1 MLELAVIVLRLLQYA
16 AGSVLTGSAL
26 FAIYALPLHGPDSAA
41 ESRWPRPLLTAAAA
55 VLAVAAALGLAAQTV
70 VLAGSVEAG
79 LTAEALWAVVGGM
92 DLGMAA
98 LVRVL
103 AAAAAFVVLLLARS
117 GQAPWMPV
125 VLLGTIAVA
134 SFGWMGHGAATEG
147 VAGGYH
153 LAADIVHAL
162 TAAVWIGALA
172 AFVFL
177 LRGRADLATLHV
189 ALRRFSRIGVPLVAV
204 LVLSGLVNAWFLVGL
219 DGIAR
224 LATTP
229 YGLLLLVKLAMVA
242 AMLVLAAANRNR
254 HTPAIEA
261 EIAAVAP
268 DPANLARLRRSIT
281 LETALGLAVLAAVAW
296 FGTLQ
301 PIGLTTGHS

>member
-1 MLELAVIVLRLLQYA
+1 MLEAAVVVLRLLQYA
-16 AGSVLTGSAL
+16 AGSVLMGSAL

-41 ESRWPRPLLTAAAA
+41 KSRWPRPLLIAAAG

-103 AAAAAFVVLLLARS
+103 AAAAAFVVLLLARP

-134 SFGWMGHGAATEG
+134 SFGWMGHGATTEG

-162 TAAVWIGALA
+162 TAAVWGGALV

-177 LRGRADLATLHV
+177 LHGRTHLATLHG
-189 ALRRFSRIGVPLVAV
+189 ALRRFSRIGIPLVAV
-204 LVLSGLVNAWFLVGL
+204 LLLSGLVNAWFLVGL

-224 LATTP
+224 LVTTP
-229 YGLLLLVKLAMVA
+229 YGLLLLAKLAMVA

-261 EIAAVAP
+261 EIAAAVP
-268 DPANLARLRRSIT
+268 DPANLVRLRRSIT
-281 LETALGLAVLAAVAW
+281 LETALGLAVLTAVAW

-301 PIGLTTGHS
+301 PIEHTIGHA